1 MPDARPNHPEPS
13 DSLARY
19 QRQMLLPQLGEAGQ
33 QRLLASRAVIVG
45 CGALGSPA
53 AELLCRAGVGELVLI
68 DRDIVELS
76 NLHRQTL
83 YDEADARE
91 ALPKAEA
98 AARRLRCINST
109 ITIAPRAED
118 CTHRTIARLIGPRDC
133 TTVLL
138 DCTDNFETRYLLN
151 DAAVSLNLPLIYAGA
166 VGTSGML
173 KLIRPRETACLRCLF
188 NDPPAPGLAPTCETA
203 GVFAPL
209 TALLGALQ
217 AAEAINHLSNNASA
231 LTRGLL
237 TITLSPFESRRVLTD
252 DLPRADCPC
261 CALQQFDWLE
271 GKHGSAAAALCGRAS
286 VQVTPTIS
294 ESTQRLDLNA
304 AAARLSTHGHFT
316 ATRFLVRGH
325 FTAERADDTSTTPIE
340 LTLFPDGRAIF
351 TGTTK
356 PERARALYARYVS
369 A

>member
-1 MPDARPNHPEPS
+1 
-13 DSLARY
+13 
-19 QRQMLLPQLGEAGQ
+19 MLLPQLGDSGQ
-33 QRLLASRAVIVG
+33 RHLLNSRAVIVG

-53 AELLCRAGVGELVLI
+53 AELLCRAGVGELILI

-98 AARRLRCINST
+98 AARRLRQINST
-109 ITIAPRAED
+109 ITITPRAED
-118 CTHRTIARLIGPRDC
+118 CTHRTIARLIGPRDRP
-133 TTVLL
+133 TVLL

-173 KLIRPRETACLRCLF
+173 KRIQPRKTTCLRCLF
-188 NDPPAPGLAPTCETA
+188 NDPPPPGTAPTCETA
-203 GVFAPL
+203 GVFPPL

-217 AAEAINHLSNNASA
+217 AAEAITLLSGHTAA

-252 DLPRADCPC
+252 DHPRADCPC
-261 CALQQFDWLE
+261 CALHQFDWLE

-286 VQVTPTIS
+286 VQVTPTIT

-304 AAARLSTHGHFT
+304 AAARLSPHGDFT
-316 ATRFLVRGH
+316 ATRFLVRGC
-325 FTAERADDTSTTPIE
+325 FTTERADESGATPIE

-351 TGTTK
+351 TGTSK